1 MTGTRAALAA
11 GLLLVALAGCSGKDS
26 ANTVLADSSGAAEWH
41 DPSPH
46 RVSMVTVSPGV
57 QLEVLDWDGR
67 GTPLVFLSGLG
78 DTGHEFDDFA
88 PRFAD
93 SFHVVGMT
101 RRGYGASSQ
110 PATGYDNDTRVAD
123 LKAVLDSLGL
133 DRVVLVG
140 HSIAGDELTGFALKY
155 PDRTAGL
162 IYLDAAYD
170 HTGIDTM
177 TVRYP
182 PPDPPPV
189 SAADSASPTAWTART
204 RLLRGVPITEADV
217 RANTVFAPDGRILRD
232 VTPDSIMMMVIH
244 QAAHPDY
251 RKIRAPALAIYAIID
266 SASLMIPWQSSLSD
280 SAQALSD
287 TLAAHLRTW
296 EQAGR
301 DQFRH
306 QIENGK
312 VLELHGGNH
321 YIFMS
326 NEAQVEG
333 AMREFLAG
341 LARK

>member
-1 MTGTRAALAA
+1 MGRRLCAA
-11 GLLLVALAGCSGKDS
+11 GLLLASLAACNGKDS
-26 ANTVLADSSGAAEWH
+26 ADTVLADSSGAAEWR

-46 RVSMVTVSPGV
+46 RESMVTVSPGV
-57 QLEVLDWDGR
+57 QLEVLDWDGS

-78 DTGHEFDDFA
+78 DTGHEFDNFA

-93 SFHVVGMT
+93 SFHVIGIT
-101 RRGYGASSQ
+101 RRGFGASSQ

-140 HSIAGDELTGFALKY
+140 HSIAGDELTVFASKY

-170 HTGIDTM
+170 HIGIDTM
-177 TVRYP
+177 EVRFP
-182 PPDPPPV
+182 PPAPPPA

-204 RLLRGVPITEADV
+204 RLIMGVPITEADV
-217 RANTVFAPDGRILRD
+217 RANTVFAPDGRVLRS
-232 VTPDSIMMMVIH
+232 VTPDSIIMTVIH

-251 RKIRAPALAIYAIID
+251 RNIRAPALAIYAMID
-266 SASLMIPWQSSLSD
+266 SAAQLIPWQSSLSD

-287 TLAAHLRTW
+287 TLAAHIARW
-296 EQAGR
+296 EHAGR

-312 VLELHGGNH
+312 VVQIHGGNH

-326 NEAQVEG
+326 NEDQVES
-333 AMREFLAG
+333 AMREFLSG
-341 LARK
+341 LVRK